1 MAASPRAPVRPVR
14 VTIPQHVVFRAFVEE
29 TVVLNLES
37 GRYHGLNPTAGRMLE
52 LLGELGD
59 FDTVAARVADETGAP
74 PTRVADDL
82 REFCSSLVERGLI
95 EVEPAT

>member
-1 MAASPRAPVRPVR
+1 MSASPRVPVRPTS

-59 FDTVAARVADETGAP
+59 VDSVVARIADETGAP

-95 EVEPAT
+95 EVERAA

>member
-1 MAASPRAPVRPVR
+1 MAPLPAAVRPTR

-59 FDTVAARVADETGAP
+59 VDAVAQRMSEETGTP
-74 PTRVADDL
+74 RTRVDDDL
-82 REFCSSLVERGLI
+82 STLCSSLVERGLI
-95 EVEPAT
+95 EAEPAT